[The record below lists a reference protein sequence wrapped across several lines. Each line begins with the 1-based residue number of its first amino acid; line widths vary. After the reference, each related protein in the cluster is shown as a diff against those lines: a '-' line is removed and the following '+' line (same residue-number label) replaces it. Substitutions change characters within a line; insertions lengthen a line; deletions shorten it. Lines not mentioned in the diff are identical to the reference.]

1 MSSRMATSSAQRT
14 LQDVAKDGSE
24 EEMRKFLSDR
34 SHVKVND
41 ANIFRITPLHAA
53 LQWNRDM
60 GVAKVQPTLT
70 NTCIQN

>member
-1 MSSRMATSSAQRT
+1 MASSSEQRT
-14 LQDVAKDGSE
+14 LWDVARDGNE

-34 SHVKVND
+34 SQVKVNEVHSLE
-41 ANIFRITPLHAA
+41 FTPLHAA

-70 NTCIQN
+70 NTYIQN

>member
-1 MSSRMATSSAQRT
+1 MATSNAQRI
-14 LQDVAKDGSE
+14 LQEVAKDGSE

-34 SHVKVND
+34 SHVEVND
-41 ANIFRITPLHAA
+41 PKIFGIPPLHIA
-53 LQWNRDM
+53 LAWNRDI

>member
-1 MSSRMATSSAQRT
+1 MATSSEERT
-14 LQDVAKDGSE
+14 IWDIAEDGSE

-41 ANIFRITPLHAA
+41 VGAFAFPPLHKA
-53 LQWNRDM
+53 LEKNRDM
-60 GVAKVQPTLT
+60 GVAKVQPTLS

>member
-1 MSSRMATSSAQRT
+1 MATSSEQRT
-14 LQDVAKDGSE
+14 LWDVAKYGSE

-41 ANIFRITPLHAA
+41 TEIHPMSAFTKA
-53 LQWNRDM
+53 LDNNPDM

>member
-1 MSSRMATSSAQRT
+1 MATSSEQRT
-14 LQDVAKDGSE
+14 LWHIAREGSE
-24 EEMRKFLSDR
+24 EEMRMFLFDR
-34 SHVKVND
+34 SQVKVNEVG
-41 ANIFRITPLHAA
+41 IFEFTPLHAA

>member
-1 MSSRMATSSAQRT
+1 MATSSEERT
-14 LQDVAKDGSE
+14 IRDIAEDGSE

-41 ANIFRITPLHAA
+41 REDFDIPTLHKA
-53 LQWNRDM
+53 LEDNPDM
-60 GVAKVQPTLT
+60 GVAKVIQPTLR

>member
-1 MSSRMATSSAQRT
+1 MATSSEQRT
-14 LQDVAKDGSE
+14 LWDVARDGSE

-34 SHVKVND
+34 SQVNVKEVD
-41 ANIFRITPLHAA
+41 ILDGTPLHAA
-53 LQWNRDM
+53 VEWNSDM

>member
-1 MSSRMATSSAQRT
+1 MATSSERRR
-14 LQDVAKDGSE
+14 LWDVAEYGSE

-41 ANIFRITPLHAA
+41 TEILPAPAFCRA
-53 LQWNRDM
+53 LEHNPDM

>member
-1 MSSRMATSSAQRT
+1 MATSSEKRTLWDVAQR
-14 LQDVAKDGSE
+14 GSE

-41 ANIFRITPLHAA
+41 AKILGLPIFHAV
-53 LQWNRDM
+53 LEFNPHM

>member
-1 MSSRMATSSAQRT
+1 MATSSEQWT
-14 LQDVAKDGSE
+14 LWDVAQNGSG

-34 SHVKVND
+34 SQVKVNELGD
-41 ANIFRITPLHAA
+41 HSGTPLHGA

-60 GVAKVQPTLT
+60 RVAKVQPTLS

>member
-1 MSSRMATSSAQRT
+1 MATSSEQRT
-14 LQDVAKDGSE
+14 IRDVARDGSE

-41 ANIFRITPLHAA
+41 AEDFAFPTLHRA
-53 LQWNRDM
+53 LEHNRDM
-60 GVAKVQPTLT
+60 GVAKVQPTLS

>member
-1 MSSRMATSSAQRT
+1 MATSSEQRT
-14 LQDVAKDGSE
+14 LWDVAKYGSE

-34 SHVKVND
+34 SQVKVNELD
-41 ANIFRITPLHAA
+41 RLQLTPLHGA
-53 LQWNRDM
+53 LQFNRDM

>member
-1 MSSRMATSSAQRT
+1 MATSSEQRT
-14 LQDVAKDGSE
+14 LWDVAEDGSE

-34 SHVKVND
+34 SQVKVND
-41 ANIFRITPLHAA
+41 TEILPAPAFRTA
-53 LQWNRDM
+53 LEHNPDM

>member
-1 MSSRMATSSAQRT
+1 MATSSEQRT
-14 LQDVAKDGSE
+14 IRDVARDGNE

-41 ANIFRITPLHAA
+41 VELFGMPTLHTA
-53 LQWNRDM
+53 LEDNRDM

-70 NTCIQN
+70 NTYIQN

>member
-1 MSSRMATSSAQRT
+1 MATTSEQRT
-14 LQDVAKDGSE
+14 LWDVAADGSE

-34 SHVKVND
+34 SQVKVNEVG
-41 ANIFRITPLHAA
+41 IFKFTPLHAA